1 MAAPRHDGPAV
12 SGRGVRSCPTM
23 ATVSYAAHLRSH
35 ADARPDAPALTVVAG
50 RTRSWRDL
58 VDDATRTARILADL
72 GVAPGDLVT
81 IAYPNNE
88 AFVITTMAC
97 WFVGAVPQPVSSK
110 LPGRELDEIVA
121 LADSRVVAGV
131 DADRAPGRAT
141 LPPDFAPDP
150 SIDAS
155 PLPDAVSPSWKAPT
169 SGGSTGRPKL
179 ILAGTPSTVDT
190 DAGPSFTTA
199 GGTIVVPGPLYH
211 NGPFVWAAEQLRNGG
226 HLVLLPRFD
235 PAETLRAVEEH
246 SAETLYLVPTMMQRI
261 WKLDPAVRDAFDLS
275 SLTRIWHLAAPCP
288 AWLKEEWIRWM
299 GPERII
305 ELYAGTE
312 AQSATVITGAEW
324 LEHRGSVGRPIAGE
338 MKIVRADGSDADP
351 GEPGEVFMRPP
362 EGTVTYRY
370 VGAEPTATEGGWESL
385 GDMGWM
391 DEEGYLYLGDRKK
404 DMILSGGANIY
415 PAEVEAAIDR
425 HPDVVSCAVIGL
437 PDDDLGERIHA
448 IVQGNGSL
456 DLEDLR
462 RHLAEEIV
470 RYKIPRTFEL
480 VDEPVRDDA
489 GKVRRSSLAAERS

>member
-1 MAAPRHDGPAV
+1 
-12 SGRGVRSCPTM
+12 M
-23 ATVSYAAHLRSH
+23 ATVSYAARFRSF
-35 ADARPDAPALTVVAG
+35 ADDTPDAPALTVVGG
-50 RTRSWRDL
+50 RTLTWRQL
-58 VDDATRTARILADL
+58 VDDATRTARELADL
-72 GVAPGDLVT
+72 GAREGDMVT

-88 AFVITTMAC
+88 SFVRTTMAC
-97 WFVGAVPQPVSSK
+97 WFLGAIPQPVSAK
-110 LPGRELDEIVA
+110 LPDRELAEVVE
-121 LADSRVVAGV
+121 LAGSKVVAGV
-131 DADRAPGRAT
+131 EPGHVPGRAT
-141 LPPDFAPDP
+141 LPPDHTPDP

-179 ILAGTPSTVDT
+179 ILAGTPSVVDPE
-190 DAGPSFTTA
+190 AAPVFTTS

-211 NGPFVWAAEQLRNGG
+211 NGPFVWAVEQLRSGG
-226 HLVLLPRFD
+226 HVVLLPRFD
-235 PAETLRAVEEH
+235 PAETLRAVEDH
-246 SAETLYLVPTMMQRI
+246 GAETLYLVPTMMQRI
-261 WKLDPAVRDAFDLS
+261 WKLNPDVRNRFDLS

-312 AQSATVITGAEW
+312 AQAATVITGKEW
-324 LEHRGSVGRPIAGE
+324 LERRGSVGRPTTGE
-338 MKIVRADGSDADP
+338 MKIVRADGTDAAP
-351 GEPGEVFMRPP
+351 GEHGELFMRPEP
-362 EGTVTYRY
+362 GSVTYRY
-370 VGAEPTATEGGWESL
+370 IGAEATSHGDGWETL

-391 DEEGYLYLGDRKK
+391 DEDGYVYLGDRKK

-425 HPDVVSCAVIGL
+425 HPEVSSCAVIGI

-448 IVQGNGSL
+448 IVHGTDRL
-456 DLEDLR
+456 DLDDLR
-462 RHLAEEIV
+462 RHLEADIV

-489 GKVRRSSLAAERS
+489 GKVRRSMLAAERS